1 MQTKE
6 KTGTLPKSFRHAF
19 DGLISAIKTERNF
32 RIHIC
37 MMLYVIAFSLI
48 GRVGFQTFLKFLICF
63 GVVFSAELINTAI
76 ELLCDTITTEYNE
89 NIKKIKDTSA
99 GAVLVAALFSAIL
112 GLCVFLSKEVL
123 FTIGETFL
131 SYPIVPIA
139 VFISLPLFIWFI
151 IGRKNDER

>member
-6 KTGTLPKSFRHAF
+6 KSGNLIKSFRHALS
-19 DGLISAIKTERNF
+19 GLISVIKTERNF

-37 MMLYVIAFSLI
+37 MMLYVIAFSFI

-63 GVVFSAELINTAI
+63 GVIFTAELMNTAI
-76 ELLCDTITTEYNE
+76 ELICNEITTEYSE
-89 NIKKIKDTSA
+89 NIKKIKDISA
-99 GAVLVAALFSAIL
+99 GAVLVVALFSAIL

-123 FTIGETFL
+123 FAIGETFV
-131 SYPIVPIA
+131 SYPLVPIA

-151 IGRKNDER
+151 IGRVKK

>member
-19 DGLISAIKTERNF
+19 DGLISVIKTERNF

-99 GAVLVAALFSAIL
+99 GAVLVAALFPAIL

-123 FTIGETFL
+123 SAIGETFV

-139 VFISLPLFIWFI
+139 VFVSLPLFIWFI
-151 IGRKNDER
+151 IGRKNDEL